1 MVADL
6 RVWWQEFQPFDR
18 VGAALAMW
26 QLSIVGAAAVS
37 VPHLGA
43 GLSELSFRLLVAN
56 GIGAGAAVVAWI
68 ITLALFSRDE
78 SVAGETVQQFATR
91 QLLHFRR
98 RRGAA

>member
-1 MVADL
+1 MVGDV
-6 RVWWQEFQPFDR
+6 REWWGEFQAFDR
-18 VGAALAMW
+18 VGVALAVW
-26 QLSIVGAAAVS
+26 QFSIVGAAAIS

-56 GIGAGAAVVAWI
+56 GIGAGAAVTAWV
-68 ITLALFSRDE
+68 ITLALFSRRE
-78 SVAGETVQQFATR
+78 SVAGETVQQFVAR